1 MNNRNKILGAAA
13 ATAVMTGITIA
24 VAKKKQKENYPDLDV
39 VNHVDL
45 DKYLGE
51 WYEIARMPAP
61 FEKNCYVAK
70 AEYSKNADG
79 TIKVVNSCHKHSIDG
94 PVKVSTA
101 KAFVVDKET
110 NAKLKVQF
118 FWPFKGD
125 YWILDL
131 DDNYQYALVG
141 EPSRKYMWILSRTS
155 QIALEAMQDL
165 LDKAKAK
172 GFNTDRLIYT
182 EQLN

>member
-61 FEKNCYVAK
+61 FEKNCYAAK

-94 PVKVSTA
+94 PVKVSKIGRA
-101 KAFVVDKET
+101 SCRERVK
-110 NAKLKVQF
+110 
-118 FWPFKGD
+118 
-125 YWILDL
+125 
-131 DDNYQYALVG
+131 
-141 EPSRKYMWILSRTS
+141 M
-155 QIALEAMQDL
+155 
-165 LDKAKAK
+165 
-172 GFNTDRLIYT
+172 
-182 EQLN
+182 